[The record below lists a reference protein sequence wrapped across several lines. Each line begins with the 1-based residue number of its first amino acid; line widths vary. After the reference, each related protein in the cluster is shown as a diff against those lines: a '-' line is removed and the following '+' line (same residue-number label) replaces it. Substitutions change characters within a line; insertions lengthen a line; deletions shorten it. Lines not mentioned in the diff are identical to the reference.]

1 MTTRT
6 LPLLADRF
14 TVNERPTIPVGPPRA
29 RRKPLPDAN
38 PIAAHVLG
46 QLTTRFR
53 AAAERALAAEGQRG
67 QAVAYL
73 ESMRR
78 WMHVGGPCPAAFRAA
93 LEGVNATPTSNE
105 ASR

>member
-14 TVNERPTIPVGPPRA
+14 TVNERTTIPVGPPHQ

-53 AAAERALAAEGQRG
+53 AAAERALAAESQQGR
-67 QAVAYL
+67 AVAFLDALRRFL
-73 ESMRR
+73 EA
-78 WMHVGGPCPAAFRAA
+78 GAPAPAALRSA
-93 LEGVNATPTSNE
+93 LTAVQPAVQTEV
-105 ASR
+105 SR